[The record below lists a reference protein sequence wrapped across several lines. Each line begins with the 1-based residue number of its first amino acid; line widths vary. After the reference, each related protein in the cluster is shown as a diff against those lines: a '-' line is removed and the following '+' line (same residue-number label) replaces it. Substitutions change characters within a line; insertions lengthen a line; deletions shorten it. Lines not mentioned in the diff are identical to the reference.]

1 MTLSAPTSIAAIS
14 LTGASVSY
22 GAGPVLGPLTLE
34 MNEQRIGIV
43 GVNGSG
49 KSTLARLISGLI
61 APISGSIRINDID
74 IYKDRKAALKTVGI
88 IFQNPDHQIIFPTCI
103 EEISFGLMQQGMT
116 RIEAEERSNE
126 ILLQFDRLKWSDQL
140 AHNLS
145 QGQRHFLCLIAVLAM
160 NPDVIILDEP
170 YAGLDLPTSLQ
181 LRHELNKLSQQIV
194 MITHNKDILVDF
206 DRILWI
212 DNGKIIK
219 DGSYENVMPDF
230 EEEMQRR
237 ANVSY

>member
-1 MTLSAPTSIAAIS
+1 MAIYLKDVIFEFETHRVIDQITLN
-14 LTGASVSY
+14 VS
-22 GAGPVLGPLTLE
+22 
-34 MNEQRIGIV
+34 EQRIGIV

-88 IFQNPDHQIIFPTCI
+88 IFQNTDHQIIFTTCI

-160 NPDVIILDEP
+160 KPDVIILDEP

>member
-1 MTLSAPTSIAAIS
+1 MAIYLKDVIFEFETHRVIDQITLN
-14 LTGASVSY
+14 VS
-22 GAGPVLGPLTLE
+22 
-34 MNEQRIGIV
+34 EQRIGIV

-88 IFQNPDHQIIFPTCI
+88 IFQNPDHQIIFPTCV

-126 ILLQFDRLKWSDQL
+126 ILLKFNRLKWSDQL

-194 MITHNKDILVDF
+194 MITHNKDILVNF

>member
-1 MTLSAPTSIAAIS
+1 MAIYLKDVIFEFETHRVIDQITLN
-14 LTGASVSY
+14 VS
-22 GAGPVLGPLTLE
+22 
-34 MNEQRIGIV
+34 EQRIGIV

-88 IFQNPDHQIIFPTCI
+88 IFQNPDHQIIFPTCV

-126 ILLQFDRLKWSDQL
+126 ILLKFNRLKWSDQL

-194 MITHNKDILVDF
+194 MITHNKDILVNF

-219 DGSYENVMPDF
+219 DGSFKNVMPDF

>member
-1 MTLSAPTSIAAIS
+1 MAIYLKDVIFEFETHRVIDQITLN
-14 LTGASVSY
+14 VS
-22 GAGPVLGPLTLE
+22 
-34 MNEQRIGIV
+34 EQRIGIV

-160 NPDVIILDEP
+160 KPDVIILDEP

-219 DGSYENVMPDF
+219 DGSYENVMLDF

>member
-1 MTLSAPTSIAAIS
+1 MAIYLKDVIFEFETHRVIDQITLN
-14 LTGASVSY
+14 VS
-22 GAGPVLGPLTLE
+22 
-34 MNEQRIGIV
+34 EQRIGIV

-160 NPDVIILDEP
+160 KPDVIILDEP

-181 LRHELNKLSQQIV
+181 LRHEWNKLSQQIV

>member
-1 MTLSAPTSIAAIS
+1 MAIYLKDVIFEFETHRVIDQITLN
-14 LTGASVSY
+14 VS
-22 GAGPVLGPLTLE
+22 
-34 MNEQRIGIV
+34 EQRIGIV

-103 EEISFGLMQQGMT
+103 EEISFGLMQQGMA

-160 NPDVIILDEP
+160 KPDVIILDEP

>member
-1 MTLSAPTSIAAIS
+1 MAIYLKDVIFEFETHRVIDQITLN
-14 LTGASVSY
+14 VS
-22 GAGPVLGPLTLE
+22 
-34 MNEQRIGIV
+34 EQRIGIV

-88 IFQNPDHQIIFPTCI
+88 IFQNPDHQIIFPTCV

-126 ILLQFDRLKWSDQL
+126 ILLKFNRLKWSDQL

-181 LRHELNKLSQQIV
+181 LRHELNKLDQQIV
-194 MITHNKDILVDF
+194 MITHNKDILVNF

-219 DGSYENVMPDF
+219 DGSFKNVMPDF

>member
-1 MTLSAPTSIAAIS
+1 MAIYLKDVIFEFETHRVIDQITLN
-14 LTGASVSY
+14 VS
-22 GAGPVLGPLTLE
+22 
-34 MNEQRIGIV
+34 EQRIGIV

-160 NPDVIILDEP
+160 KPDVIILDEP
-170 YAGLDLPTSLQ
+170 YAGLDLPTSIKLKNTIKK
-181 LRHELNKLSQQIV
+181 LNQQIV
-194 MITHNKDILVDF
+194 MITHDREILEDF
-206 DRILWI
+206 ERILWI
-212 DNGKIIK
+212 DNGKIVR
-219 DGSYENVMPDF
+219 DGSFENVMPDF
-230 EEEMQRR
+230 EKEMRKR
-237 ANVSY
+237 ANVSD

>member
-1 MTLSAPTSIAAIS
+1 MAIYLKDVIFEFETHRVIDQITLN
-14 LTGASVSY
+14 VS
-22 GAGPVLGPLTLE
+22 
-34 MNEQRIGIV
+34 EQRIGIV

-103 EEISFGLMQQGMT
+103 EEISFRLMQQGMT

-160 NPDVIILDEP
+160 KPDVIILDEP

>member
-1 MTLSAPTSIAAIS
+1 MAIYLKDVIFEFETHRVIDQITLN
-14 LTGASVSY
+14 VS
-22 GAGPVLGPLTLE
+22 
-34 MNEQRIGIV
+34 EQRIGIV

-126 ILLQFDRLKWSDQL
+126 ILLKFDRLKWSDQL

-160 NPDVIILDEP
+160 KPDVIILDEP

>member
-1 MTLSAPTSIAAIS
+1 MAIYLKDVIFEFETHRVIDQITLN
-14 LTGASVSY
+14 VS
-22 GAGPVLGPLTLE
+22 
-34 MNEQRIGIV
+34 EQRIGIV

-88 IFQNPDHQIIFPTCI
+88 IFQNPDHQIIFPTCV
-103 EEISFGLMQQGMT
+103 EAISFGLMQQGMT

-126 ILLQFDRLKWSDQL
+126 ILLKFNRLKWSDQL

-181 LRHELNKLSQQIV
+181 LRHELNKLGQQIV
-194 MITHNKDILVDF
+194 MITHNKDILVNF

-219 DGSYENVMPDF
+219 DGSFKNVMPDF